1 MAEITKDACGWHV
14 RQEGLVRPID
24 RRTDQIRVIVDTL
37 LALTI
42 LVGVTPII
50 LLSLILVR
58 ITSRGPAIYAQKRL
72 GRNGRCFMIY
82 KIRTMYQNS
91 EPNGPRWR
99 VPGDRR

>member
-1 MAEITKDACGWHV
+1 MAEVTQDPCGSLVH
-14 RQEGLVRPID
+14 QEGVVEPID

-58 ITSRGPAIYAQKRL
+58 ITSRGPAILTQKRL

-91 EPNGPRWR
+91 QPNGPRWC
-99 VPGDRR
+99 VP